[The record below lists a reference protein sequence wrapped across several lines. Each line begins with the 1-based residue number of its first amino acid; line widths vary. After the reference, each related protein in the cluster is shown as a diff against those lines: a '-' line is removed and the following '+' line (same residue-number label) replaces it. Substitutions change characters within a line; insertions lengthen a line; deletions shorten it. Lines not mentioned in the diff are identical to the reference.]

1 MIYVL
6 RLHDFM
12 RCHNEMWQNAPSTCF
27 SIRLTYQ
34 SAAEQKREERR
45 KQALAPQI
53 NCKTL
58 ISAIRSPD
66 SLFVMVVY
74 LGYWYVL
81 CANRLYTTHLRAF
94 FAACINGSK
103 WFVDKT
109 GTRSAFCARSHH
121 HLQQHQRHEY
131 ATLSRYNF
139 HAARQS
145 KDELEARW
153 KIWQF
158 GGGFQYQVLN
168 SVSWCKP
175 KP

>member
-12 RCHNEMWQNAPSTCF
+12 WCHAKCDTCFNEMWQNAPSTCF

-66 SLFVMVVY
+66 SLFVTVVY
-74 LGYWYVL
+74 LGYWY
-81 CANRLYTTHLRAF
+81 YRAPIG
-94 FAACINGSK
+94 CTPSNY
-103 WFVDKT
+103 
-109 GTRSAFCARSHH
+109 GT
-121 HLQQHQRHEY
+121 
-131 ATLSRYNF
+131 
-139 HAARQS
+139 
-145 KDELEARW
+145 W
-153 KIWQF
+153 
-158 GGGFQYQVLN
+158 N
-168 SVSWCKP
+168 SVTPVGIFCGPYKQIQMFCWQDWHQKCILCTITP
-175 KP
+175 PPATTPTPWVRHTFPL